1 MPYLTIPQ
9 YLARYGERETI
20 LATNTTPPAPGVAA
34 TYDVPVVE
42 AAIED
47 AGAVVES
54 YVGKRYVTPIAD
66 PPRIVLGWVAA
77 LAREAI
83 HVNTGRSNQTI
94 QDAADRVRSQLL
106 QVSRGDLTLPI
117 AEGADPLA
125 PAPSSAGY
133 AQSSNDRIPDTF
145 SGGQLDGFTSMFGGN
160 GVGGCWRRGG

>member
-1 MPYLTIPQ
+1 MPYLTVAQ
-9 YLARYGERETI
+9 YLARFGERETI
-20 LATNTTPPAPGVAA
+20 LATNTTPSQPGVPA
-34 TYDVPVVE
+34 TYDVEAVE
-42 AAIED
+42 TAIEEG
-47 AGAVVES
+47 GAVVES

-94 QDAADRVRSQLL
+94 QDAADRVRAQLL

-117 AEGADPLA
+117 DEGADPLT
-125 PAPSSAGY
+125 PAAGGSGY
-133 AQSSNDRIPDTF
+133 AQSSNDRVPDTF
-145 SGGQLDGFTSMFGGN
+145 SGGRLDGFTSMFGGY

>member
-20 LATNTTPPAPGVAA
+20 LATNTTAPAQGFTA
-34 TYDVPVVE
+34 TYDVPVIE
-42 AAIED
+42 SAIED

-54 YVGKRYVTPIAD
+54 YVGKRYVTPIEE

-77 LAREAI
+77 LARETI

-125 PAPSSAGY
+125 PAPSSTGY

-145 SGGQLDGFTSMFGGN
+145 SGGQLDGFTSMFGGH
-160 GVGGCWRRGG
+160 GAGGCWRRGG